1 MLHYLFIYYLK
12 DATVIDRLREI
23 LDKMVELHD
32 PQMEIE
38 FDDPSEDDSSEEESF
53 EEESSEEEPSNYEYD
68 PEIDGDGGNEEML
81 DQLLNIEPETSK
93 EDE

>member
-12 DATVIDRLREI
+12 DATVLDRLREI

-38 FDDPSEDDSSEEESF
+38 FDDPSED
-53 EEESSEEEPSNYEYD
+53 EPSNDEPSEDGYD
-68 PEIDGDGGNEEML
+68 PEVDGDGGNKEML

>member
-12 DATVIDRLREI
+12 DKTVIDRMVEI

-38 FDDPSEDDSSEEESF
+38 FEEDEPSED
-53 EEESSEEEPSNYEYD
+53 EPSNDEYD
-68 PEIDGDGGNEEML
+68 PEMDGDGGNEEML

-93 EDE
+93 EDEQILLED

>member
-12 DATVIDRLREI
+12 DATVLDRLREI

-38 FDDPSEDDSSEEESF
+38 FEEDEPSED
-53 EEESSEEEPSNYEYD
+53 EPSNDEYD
-68 PEIDGDGGNEEML
+68 PEMDGDGGNEEML

-93 EDE
+93 EDEQILLED

>member
-12 DATVIDRLREI
+12 DATVLDRLREI
-23 LDKMVELHD
+23 LDKMVKLHD

-38 FDDPSEDDSSEEESF
+38 FE
-53 EEESSEEEPSNYEYD
+53 EEEPSEDEPSNDEPSEDEYD
-68 PEIDGDGGNEEML
+68 PEVDGDGGNEEML

>member
-12 DATVIDRLREI
+12 DATVLDRLREI

-38 FDDPSEDDSSEEESF
+38 FDDPSEDEPSED
-53 EEESSEEEPSNYEYD
+53 EPSNDEYD
-68 PEIDGDGGNEEML
+68 PEVDGDSGNEEML